1 MISICPIFFLT
12 VCYLLMKLRIG
23 IRNVKE
29 LCVKKKKSFVSCLLL
44 LTISQYVC
52 ILQSTED
59 IL

>member
-29 LCVKKKKSFVSCLLL
+29 LCVKKKKKVLCPAC
-44 LTISQYVC
+44 YY
-52 ILQSTED
+52 
-59 IL
+59 